1 MNWKI
6 SLFLGMI
13 FFSFPFPPLLAKES
27 KTETKPALCASD
39 CIPAGLDF
47 KTRKAQRRLVEFEP
61 FIGEYLG
68 NILNNSFVVGG
79 RLDFRITEA
88 ISIGTEF
95 NYSRAEFDPNSN
107 FGRSVTTRNEYITD
121 VFFAYA
127 IPLIQRS
134 GKRIQELD
142 LFTTVGIGDL
152 HINGKDCFVGL
163 LGGGLKVFFK
173 PSWLA
178 LRFDVNTYL
187 YSLPRLTDSKFADD
201 WSFTVGPSFLFVPK
215 KHKMD

>member
-1 MNWKI
+1 MNRKI
-6 SLFLGMI
+6 LLFLVMI
-13 FFSFPFPPLLAKES
+13 FLSLPSSLLLADSS
-27 KTETKPALCASD
+27 KTESKPATCSAD

-47 KTRKAQRRLVEFEP
+47 KTRKAGRRLVEFEP

-68 NILNNSFVVGG
+68 NILNNSFLTGA
-79 RLDFRITEA
+79 RLDFRVTNA

-95 NYSRAEFDPNSN
+95 NYSRAQFDPNSN
-107 FGRSVTTRNEYITD
+107 FGRSVTTRNEYISD

-127 IPLIQRS
+127 IPLLQRS
-134 GKRIQELD
+134 GKNLQELD

-163 LGGGLKVFFK
+163 LGGGLKVYFK
-173 PSWLA
+173 PAWLA

-201 WSFTVGPSFLFVPK
+201 WTFTVGPSFLFVPK
-215 KHKMD
+215 SSKLQ